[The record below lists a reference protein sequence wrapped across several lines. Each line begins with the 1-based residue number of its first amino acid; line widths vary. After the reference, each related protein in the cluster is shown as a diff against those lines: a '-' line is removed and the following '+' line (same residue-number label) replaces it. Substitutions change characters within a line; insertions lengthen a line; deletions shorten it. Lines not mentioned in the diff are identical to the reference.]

1 MNSEE
6 RHIAGAT
13 QGHSSP
19 FADLQVPVSDA
30 LLPIDIRETWV
41 KPLYWGFQEPEAKVF
56 VARHIHLVT
65 DELVSQLLANVDW
78 RPRSAAAYLVA
89 LTQRQ
94 SFTAQIGRLLL
105 RSDVCYA
112 GSAYCMALAEL
123 NSCESIQFLE
133 DYLAYY
139 LTRHDL
145 WFDQGDAMGAL
156 AYLDRLNG
164 SQNVERHQA
173 AWNAFVQNKDNWSL
187 SSSISHFEERMKLL
201 HEVKF
206 NEN

>member
-1 MNSEE
+1 MNAAE
-6 RHIAGAT
+6 RHVAGAT
-13 QGHSSP
+13 QWRGSP
-19 FADLQVPVSDA
+19 FANLQVPVSDA

-41 KPLYWGFQEPEAKVF
+41 KPLYWGVQKPEAKVF
-56 VARHIHLVT
+56 VSGHIHLVT
-65 DELVSQLLANVDW
+65 DELVSLLLANVDW
-78 RPRSAAAYLVA
+78 RTRSASAYLVA

-112 GSAYCMALAEL
+112 GAAYCMALAEL
-123 NSCESIQFLE
+123 NSDESIQFLD

-164 SQNVERHQA
+164 TQNVERHQA
-173 AWNAFVQNKDNWSL
+173 AWNAFVKNKDNWSL
-187 SSSISHFEERMKLL
+187 SSSISHFEERMKKL

-206 NEN
+206 HEN